1 MSSHLVVFNLSIRSI
16 HIHVY
21 LFTEMFTKWS
31 HTDLNAEYVS
41 SCLNQLSGQ
50 VDIVVEIILGFGWV

>member
-16 HIHVY
+16 HIY
-21 LFTEMFTKWS
+21 LFTEMFTKLS

>member
-1 MSSHLVVFNLSIRSI
+1 MSSHLVVFNPSIRSI
-16 HIHVY
+16 YIY

-31 HTDLNAEYVS
+31 HTDLDAEYVG